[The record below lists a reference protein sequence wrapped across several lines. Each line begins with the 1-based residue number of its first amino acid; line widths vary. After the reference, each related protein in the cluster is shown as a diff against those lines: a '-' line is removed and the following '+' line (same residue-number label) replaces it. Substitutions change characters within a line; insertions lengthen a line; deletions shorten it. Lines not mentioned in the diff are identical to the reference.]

1 MSCALY
7 VGRARAPS
15 PCHAVGPTQR
25 RGSMKPSTKNQAK
38 GKLHELKGKA
48 KEVAGLAHPG
58 PGPGSGGEGREDDGE
73 GAGKGRRDRGG
84 PRSVA
89 GHAGPTYPVVSS
101 AAIPGFHVA
110 LIPETDVVSHVASG
124 TRMRWRIRG
133 AARRLRTQAGRT
145 RVSRWSHRW
154 PHAAVLPH
162 RAARA
167 GGRRADWTVRDHG
180 GSSGRCRCHS
190 PDPRSRRLACSRS
203 WRPGRVCSGRPPDQP
218 VRLNISVTA

>member
-133 AARRLRTQAGRT
+133 AARRLRTQAGRS

-162 RAARA
+162 RAARV
-167 GGRRADWTVRDHG
+167 GGRRAD
-180 GSSGRCRCHS
+180 GRCGIMADLLVGVAATRQTRARDAWPVRVHGDLEES
-190 PDPRSRRLACSRS
+190 ALAALRTSRS
-203 WRPGRVCSGRPPDQP
+203 V
-218 VRLNISVTA
+218 